1 MSEPRH
7 DIQRVT
13 SGAPWEDLVAYRRAV
28 RVGSQ
33 VFVAGTVSVDEAG
46 QPYAIGDAEA
56 QTSRC
61 LEIIAQALDK
71 AGSHISHVVRTRLFV
86 TDMSVE
92 TQRAVAQAHRKV
104 FSAFPPA
111 CSMIGVAA
119 LASPDFIIEIEA
131 DAVIPPGV

>member
-1 MSEPRH
+1 MTQARS

-13 SGAPWEDLVAYRRAV
+13 SGAPWEELVAYRRAV
-28 RVGSQ
+28 RVGQQ
-33 VFVAGTVSVDEAG
+33 VFVAGTVAVDENG
-46 QPYAIGDAEA
+46 QPFAPGDAEA

-92 TQRAVAQAHRKV
+92 TQRAVGQAHRKV
-104 FSAFPPA
+104 FADFPPA
-111 CSMIGVAA
+111 CSMIGIAA
-119 LASPDFIIEIEA
+119 LAGPDFIVEIEA
-131 DAVIPPGV
+131 DAVIPPGA